1 MTAADRELTRRVYS
15 YFIFR
20 LRQPEEAERLTRLTF
35 QQAKRSVRSA
45 DDEEVEPDQR
55 IFSAARAVIAA
66 NPRGRGATRIE
77 ARPQDDSRGISNE
90 LALGISR
97 LHARERDAIA
107 LRFGAELAIDQI
119 SELLDRTPVDIRQ
132 RLARGVRS
140 LSELGVLPGERP
152 ASAGSTERTRARRAK
167 QGKPKKDQARKQGRQ
182 DP

>member
-1 MTAADRELTRRVYS
+1 MTAADHELARRVYS

-35 QQAKRSVRSA
+35 QRAKRSVRRA

-77 ARPQDDSRGISNE
+77 SREQDDGRGIGNE
-90 LALGISR
+90 LALGLSR

-107 LRFGAELAIDQI
+107 LRFGAELGIDQI
-119 SELLDRTPVDIRQ
+119 SELLDRTPVDVKQ

-140 LSELGVLPGERP
+140 LSDLGVLPGERP
-152 ASAGSTERTRARRAK
+152 RSQASTKGARAGRAE
-167 QGKPKKDQARKQGRQ
+167 QGEPKKDQARKQR
-182 DP
+182 

>member
-1 MTAADRELTRRVYS
+1 VTAADRELARRVYS

-20 LRQPEEAERLTRLTF
+20 LRQPEEAERLTHLTF
-35 QQAKRSVRSA
+35 QHAKRSVRRA
-45 DDEEVEPDQR
+45 DDEEIELDQR

-77 ARPQDDSRGISNE
+77 SRKEDDARGISNE

-107 LRFGAELAIDQI
+107 LRFGAELEVDQI
-119 SELLDRTPVDIRQ
+119 SELLDRTPVDVKQ

-140 LSELGVLPGERP
+140 LSDLGVLPGERP
-152 ASAGSTERTRARRAK
+152 ASPGSTERARARRAEQREPK
-167 QGKPKKDQARKQGRQ
+167 QDQARKQR
-182 DP
+182 